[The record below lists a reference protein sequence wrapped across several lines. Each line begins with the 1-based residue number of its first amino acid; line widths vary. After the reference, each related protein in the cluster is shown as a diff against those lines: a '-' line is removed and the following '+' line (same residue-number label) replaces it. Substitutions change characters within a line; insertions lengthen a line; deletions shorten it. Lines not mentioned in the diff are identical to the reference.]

1 MLVRR
6 AVTGLVRGRLAHRS
20 TLRTA
25 SQGHTASQGR
35 RSQVAA
41 SPLARASRSTSPR
54 KHAPRLAQSS
64 TVGAVVRAAVRGTV
78 PLPPIDKL
86 RSVGE
91 VLAAHEEHRN
101 RYRSPQLAESWLALG
116 QIVGHDQLEQ
126 QQLRKFPTVLERLTA
141 HTLKAAPTLPA
152 CHLPRT
158 AIGMARL
165 QRVADN
171 ALWRPSARLW
181 SSYAA
186 QGSNPGLADP
196 SHPYP

>member
-1 MLVRR
+1 M
-6 AVTGLVRGRLAHRS
+6 AARS
-20 TLRTA
+20 GT
-25 SQGHTASQGR
+25 
-35 RSQVAA
+35 
-41 SPLARASRSTSPR
+41 PN
-54 KHAPRLAQSS
+54 
-64 TVGAVVRAAVRGTV
+64 TVGAVVRAAVRGTI

-101 RYRSPQLAESWLALG
+101 RYRSLQLAESWLALG

-171 ALWRPSARLW
+171 ALWRPSAALW

-196 SHPYP
+196 SHPCAQRAGTPRTSQSLAHHRGRVRVGFGFGLGLGLGLG

>member
-1 MLVRR
+1 M
-6 AVTGLVRGRLAHRS
+6 AARS
-20 TLRTA
+20 GT
-25 SQGHTASQGR
+25 
-35 RSQVAA
+35 
-41 SPLARASRSTSPR
+41 PN
-54 KHAPRLAQSS
+54 
-64 TVGAVVRAAVRGTV
+64 TVGAVVRAAVRGTI

-196 SHPYP
+196 SHPYPQKAGTPRTSQSLAHHRGRVRVGFGFGFGLGLGLG